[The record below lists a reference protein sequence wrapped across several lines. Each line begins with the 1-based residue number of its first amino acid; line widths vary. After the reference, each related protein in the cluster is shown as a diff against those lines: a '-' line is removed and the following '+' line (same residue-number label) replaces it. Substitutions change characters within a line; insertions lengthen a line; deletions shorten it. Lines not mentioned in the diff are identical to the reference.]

1 MNYAVPN
8 PPMDV
13 LVKKI
18 NDSHMKVSWSL
29 LTLVE
34 ARGWITNYTVYYKP
48 RPASGGQYN
57 FTTVPHNLTSVVIG
71 GLLSEETY
79 VVQVSA
85 STAAGE
91 GVRSEEVSVNDM
103 QSSGE

>member
-1 MNYAVPN
+1 MNYTVPN

-13 LVKKI
+13 LVKRI
-18 NDSHMKVSWSL
+18 NDTHIGVSWSPL
-29 LTLVE
+29 SLVE
-34 ARGWITNYTVYYKP
+34 ARGWITNYTVYYSPTSSK
-48 RPASGGQYN
+48 QYN
-57 FTTVPHNLTSVVIG
+57 STTVSHNLTSVVIG
-71 GLLSEETY
+71 GLMPEVTY

-91 GVRSEEVSVNDM
+91 GEKSEELEVSVKDM